1 MRHCCGSRIGKS
13 TRRKADGCH
22 RRRGSSPRGLASG
35 ALVQIVAEDVP
46 AEGHVV
52 TMLAC
57 IAWTAP
63 SAWRDGAFIDRLKQ
77 KGAGRFKEKQSPTA
91 AASIPPTGK
100 RRRSGSRSLALKRET
115 RFTAHGRSARPPP
128 VHSWDRGAVTAAGF
142 GSRNAALTASSP
154 NSHHPIRM
162 CVVPARRHRP
172 PLSPTALYPIERYRL
187 GSNLRDRL

>member
-1 MRHCCGSRIGKS
+1 MRRCGGSRIGKS

-22 RRRGSSPRGLASG
+22 RRRGSSPRDLASG

-57 IAWTAP
+57 IARTVLLSTASSRRAHGGSKRSSP
-63 SAWRDGAFIDRLKQ
+63 QPRRPRSPRLASADD
-77 KGAGRFKEKQSPTA
+77 A
-91 AASIPPTGK
+91 AAVRSHRKKRDSFHGTWKVRPPT
-100 RRRSGSRSLALKRET
+100 SCTLVGST
-115 RFTAHGRSARPPP
+115 RTG
-128 VHSWDRGAVTAAGF
+128 TAAGF

-154 NSHHPIRM
+154 NSRHPIRM

-172 PLSPTALYPIERYRL
+172 PIAPTAMYPIERYRL
-187 GSNLRDRL
+187 GSNPRDRL